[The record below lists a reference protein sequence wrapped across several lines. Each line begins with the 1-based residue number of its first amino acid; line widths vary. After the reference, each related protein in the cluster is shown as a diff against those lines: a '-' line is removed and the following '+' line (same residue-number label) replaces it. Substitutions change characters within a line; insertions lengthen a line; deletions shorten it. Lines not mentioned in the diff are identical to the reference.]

1 MSCNILDHTWQAK
14 TEIPAESRRYFM
26 RRNYRIILFAVGIG
40 MLVHIGFAQQAAT
53 PGPYQVLK
61 TVKVGGVGGFDYVY
75 ADSAGR
81 RLYVPRSGPT
91 GRITVF
97 NLDTLASVGEIP
109 NATGHG
115 VAVDPKVNHGFL
127 TSKPI
132 VMFDSRTLARIK
144 TIDVQGNP
152 DGVLFDPFNERIY
165 DLSHS
170 APNVT
175 VIDAKDGSL
184 VGTID
189 LGGMPE
195 QAVSDGKGHL
205 YIDIED
211 KEKIAVVDAQKLA
224 VTGSYDLA
232 GKGGTCAGLAMDLK
246 NRILFATCR
255 NPKTM
260 VILNA
265 DDGNIITT
273 LPIGT
278 GTDGAVFN
286 PNTMEA
292 FSSHADGTLTIVKE
306 NSPTSFVVEQTVQ
319 TMPSAKTLTL
329 DIKTN
334 RILLIAAEYGPP
346 PATPPA
352 GTPPGRP
359 ARGEMLPDSFS
370 ILAVGK

>member
-1 MSCNILDHTWQAK
+1 MLAS
-14 TEIPAESRRYFM
+14 
-26 RRNYRIILFAVGIG
+26 IG
-40 MLVHIGFAQQAAT
+40 LAQYAAT
-53 PGPYQVLK
+53 TGPYKLLR
-61 TVKVGGVGGFDYVY
+61 TVKVGGAGGFDYVY

-81 RLYVPRSGPT
+81 RLYAPRSGPT
-91 GRITVF
+91 GRIMVF
-97 NLDTLASVGEIP
+97 DLDTLKPVGEIP
-109 NATGHG
+109 NANGHG

-132 VMFDSRTLARIK
+132 VMFDSKTFATIK
-144 TIDVQGNP
+144 TIDVQGA
-152 DGVLFDPFNERIY
+152 FNERIY

-170 APNVT
+170 APNAT
-175 VIDAKDGSL
+175 VIDAKDGSV

-189 LGGMPE
+189 LGGAPE

-211 KEKIAVVDAQKLA
+211 KDKIAVVDAKKLA
-224 VTGSYDLA
+224 VTGVYDVA
-232 GKGGTCAGLAMDLK
+232 GKGGTCAGLAMDVK

-286 PNTMEA
+286 PKTMEA
-292 FSSHADGTLTIVKE
+292 FSSHADGTLTVIKE

-329 DIKTN
+329 DSKTN
-334 RILLIAAEYGPP
+334 RILLIAAEFGPP
-346 PATPPA
+346 PATPPP

-359 ARGEMLPDSFS
+359 ARGEMLPDSFV

>member
-1 MSCNILDHTWQAK
+1 MKRFLQV
-14 TEIPAESRRYFM
+14 FVVV
-26 RRNYRIILFAVGIG
+26 LGIA
-40 MLVHIGFAQQAAT
+40 MLASIGLAQYGAAT
-53 PGPYQVLK
+53 GPYKLLR
-61 TVKVGGVGGFDYVY
+61 TVKVGGAGGFDYVY

-81 RLYVPRSGPT
+81 RLYAPRSGPT
-91 GRITVF
+91 GRIMVF
-97 NLDTLASVGEIP
+97 DLDTLKPVGEIP
-109 NATGHG
+109 NANGHG

-132 VMFDSRTLARIK
+132 VMFDSKTLATIK

-152 DGVLFDPFNERIY
+152 DGILFDAFNERIY
-165 DLSHS
+165 DWSHS
-170 APNVT
+170 APNAT
-175 VIDAKDGSL
+175 VIDAKDGSV

-189 LGGMPE
+189 LGGAPE

-211 KEKIAVVDAQKLA
+211 KDKIAVVDAKKLT
-224 VTGSYDLA
+224 VTGVYDVA
-232 GKGGTCAGLAMDLK
+232 GKGGTCAGLAIDVK

-286 PNTMEA
+286 PKTMEA
-292 FSSHADGTLTIVKE
+292 FSSHADGTLTVVKE

-319 TMPSAKTLTL
+319 TIPSAKTLTL
-329 DIKTN
+329 DAKTN
-334 RILLIAAEYGPP
+334 RILLIAAEFGPP
-346 PATPPA
+346 PATPPP

-359 ARGEMLPDSFS
+359 LRGEMVPDSFS